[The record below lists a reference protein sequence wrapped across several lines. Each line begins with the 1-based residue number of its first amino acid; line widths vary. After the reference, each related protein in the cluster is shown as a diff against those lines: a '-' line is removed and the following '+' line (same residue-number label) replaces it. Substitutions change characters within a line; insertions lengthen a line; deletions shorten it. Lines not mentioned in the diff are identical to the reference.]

1 MQVIVPLAGRGTR
14 FEEKGYTFPKPLIE
28 IGNQSMIEMVLENMQ
43 LPAEAQVTFVCR
55 SEHLGRFHL
64 DDVLRLLVPGS
75 RIVSLQNETAGALCS
90 VLLAVD
96 HLQLEGPLLIA
107 NGDQI
112 FSSSIAS
119 YYDACRA
126 PGVDGCIL
134 TFSATHPR
142 WSFARTDADGRV
154 IAVAE
159 KRPISRQATAGF
171 YYFRRAS
178 DLVAGAE
185 QMILKGLRTADQ
197 FFVCPVYN
205 ELILGGKNIRTH
217 HLPDG
222 AMHSLGTPE
231 DLENFIR
238 SGGPASPCFT
248 S

>member
-1 MQVIVPLAGRGTR
+1 MQVVVPLAGRGAR

-28 IGNQSMIEMVLENMQ
+28 IGGRSMIEMVLENMQ
-43 LPAEAQVTFVCR
+43 LPPSAQVTFICR
-55 SEHLGRFHL
+55 SQHLTAFHL
-64 DDVLRLLVPGS
+64 DSVLRLIVPGCRVIALPS
-75 RIVSLQNETAGALCS
+75 ETAGALCS

-96 HLQLEGPLLIA
+96 HLNLDEPVLIA

-112 FSSSIAS
+112 FSTPLAP
-119 YYDACRA
+119 YYQACSA

-134 TFSATHPR
+134 TFTATHPR
-142 WSFARTDADGRV
+142 WSFARTDSAGRV

-171 YYFRRAS
+171 YYFSRAG
-178 DLVAGAE
+178 DLIEGAE

-197 FFVCPVYN
+197 FFVCPVFN
-205 ELILGGKNIRTH
+205 ELILAGKNIRTH

-222 AMHSLGTPE
+222 TMHSLGTPE

-238 SGGPASPCFT
+238 TGAASCLT